1 MSSRVILFRNAICI
15 FISSTFKIA
24 VHVKSYQTA
33 LASWEPSETCFCCL
47 HLFSSIFWQVFLETV
62 PSHWFH
68 YTSNKQ
74 TKPSLHP
81 LINNLSQH
89 LSSSAHVREPGRVQS
104 HWSTSKQDLWYT
116 PSIASLPKRIVDI
129 SAWCLWTKTR
139 ADLITSQW
147 QHMLFF
153 LFERNNFLAIC
164 WHKILCYRTIERDTL
179 HQESNLASKSHD
191 SGWPQPSVLIGLLHG
206 T

>member
-1 MSSRVILFRNAICI
+1 MFLLPSSFLINLLTSFLRDG
-15 FISSTFKIA
+15 SSA
-24 VHVKSYQTA
+24 
-33 LASWEPSETCFCCL
+33 
-47 HLFSSIFWQVFLETV
+47 
-62 PSHWFH
+62 HWFH

-164 WHKILCYRTIERDTL
+164 WHKILCYRTIERDTP
-179 HQESNLASKSHD
+179 SRI
-191 SGWPQPSVLIGLLHG
+191 QPSIQISWLGLAPTICFDWFVAWNVRFHFLCCQITLWLLICHVCPITAPNLFAVPHVQWCKYRC